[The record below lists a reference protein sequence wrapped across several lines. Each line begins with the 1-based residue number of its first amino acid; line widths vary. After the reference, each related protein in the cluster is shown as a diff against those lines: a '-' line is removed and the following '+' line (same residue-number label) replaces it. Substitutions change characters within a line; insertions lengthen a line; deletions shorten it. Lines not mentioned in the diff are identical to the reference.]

1 MTLCSTCDTNCNVDD
16 QVELDVWEDGSN
28 YAKIDAPKGGSV
40 DHYSIDCGDK
50 DIIPDPEFVTN
61 AQDRINKFLL
71 DDICP

>member
-1 MTLCSTCDTNCNVDD
+1 M
-16 QVELDVWEDGSN
+16 WEDGRY
-28 YAKIDAPKGGSV
+28 YAKVDDPKGGSV